1 MKTSLEIINKLSEK
15 EAVKLESQLVEL
27 ADFKA
32 DFERY
37 LKMLQNLETEV
48 FKNENTMNQ
57 LRKTYNT
64 EMVKV
69 FKQSKEAVSTY
80 KMMRSTVD
88 KQLQIIE
95 KQAKEIGIS
104 IEQVPTYKIAQ
115 QILDTSKYKYLGIY
129 DKLQQAQF

>member
-57 LRKTYNT
+57 LRKTYNA

-80 KMMRSTVD
+80 KMIKSTVG

-95 KQAKEIGIS
+95 KQAKEIGIP